1 MTAIARELDAK
12 IQSVDAVTAQRLEQL
27 VRDALALAD
36 APVPTGD
43 DFARAVCEEAS
54 LRARLSQDG
63 RQFSARDRLSR
74 DEVHDR
80 DALR

>member
-12 IQSVDAVTAQRLEQL
+12 MQSVDAVTALRLEQL

-36 APVPTGD
+36 AVPASD
-43 DFARAVCEEAS
+43 DFAQGAAEEAA
-54 LRARLSQDG
+54 LRARLAQGG
-63 RQFSARDRLSR
+63 RQFSAQDRLSR
-74 DEVHDR
+74 DELHDR